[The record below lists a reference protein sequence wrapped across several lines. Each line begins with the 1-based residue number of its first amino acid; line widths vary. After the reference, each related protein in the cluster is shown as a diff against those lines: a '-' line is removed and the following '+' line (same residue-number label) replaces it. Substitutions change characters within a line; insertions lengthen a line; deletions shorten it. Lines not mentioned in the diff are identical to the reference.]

1 MSTVESLIN
10 ILGIDIGVDSV
21 VNKTVLVALK
31 RLTSTSKF
39 LMIIMISRS
48 SEALWGL
55 GCMCTGGL
63 PYSALLVSSF
73 TV

>member
-10 ILGIDIGVDSV
+10 ILGIDTGVDLV

-31 RLTSTSKF
+31 RLMSTSKF
-39 LMIIMISRS
+39 LMITMISRS

-63 PYSALLVSSF
+63 PYSARLVSSF